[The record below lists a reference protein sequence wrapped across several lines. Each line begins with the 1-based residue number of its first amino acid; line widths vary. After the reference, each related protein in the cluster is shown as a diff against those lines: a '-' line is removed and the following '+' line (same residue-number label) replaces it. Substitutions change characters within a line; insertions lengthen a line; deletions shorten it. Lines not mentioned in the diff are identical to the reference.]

1 VRRNK
6 KTSKEDGVELE
17 IVNLKMKNNIIKFE
31 IIIVC
36 NDKGNEKL
44 FM

>member
-1 VRRNK
+1 
-6 KTSKEDGVELE
+6 
-17 IVNLKMKNNIIKFE
+17 MKNNIIKFE

-44 FM
+44 FMWFF